1 MKFTFV
7 IALISIS
14 NAVKV
19 QETAAKEKSTEELMN
34 EILGGTVFSR
44 DHNLPEDR
52 AFLTGVFHKYSMLGN
67 DASDEINGKRV
78 LTEFNSKWA
87 ARDILREWKGLNG
100 EDLDNFID
108 SDNYSKIFKEFDY
121 ANNNTI
127 D

>member
-7 IALISIS
+7 LALISIS
-14 NAVKV
+14 SAVKV
-19 QETAAKEKSTEELMN
+19 QETTAKQTSTEELMN

-78 LTEFNSKWA
+78 LTEFNSKWIA
-87 ARDILREWKGLNG
+87 ARPQ
-100 EDLDNFID
+100 F
-108 SDNYSKIFKEFDY
+108 
-121 ANNNTI
+121 
-127 D
+127 